1 MNFESKGMTFKDL
14 NIHENTSKLED
25 TTSHIV
31 QYNNAAGGFRL
42 VAGSVAPYE
51 FPPTPSTHR
60 RRIMGGGGPY
70 IGALYIYI
78 HIYIYTHIHT
88 VEVV

>member
-14 NIHENTSKLED
+14 NIHENTIKLED

-31 QYNNAAGGFRL
+31 HYNNAAGGFRL
-42 VAGSVAPYE
+42 VAGSVAPCE

-60 RRIMGGGGPY
+60 RRIMGG
-70 IGALYIYI
+70 ALYRGY
-78 HIYIYTHIHT
+78 IYIYTHT
-88 VEVV
+88 YTYC